1 MYWSMHG
8 SLLPVIVVALCLPL
22 VPSHK
27 PKKHGDSYT
36 DHRGITVYEA
46 PSFYH
51 DPPSTPYHSTYGQ
64 PPGYAPVSYPPV
76 SYAQPAY
83 EYAAPYPEPYG
94 VTYLPVPTR
103 ERGKKSNKSL
113 IKSLK
118 QEELQLYK
126 GFKSLS
132 KSIWKGYKGDE
143 DELLT
148 VHRPVYN
155 PPPPP
160 RLVEVRVP
168 KCKDT
173 VEIPTYITETLIK
186 TRNIYVT
193 KTRTKTTERH
203 IKEYVVNTQY
213 QTQTATK
220 VVSHYAPASTITI
233 YSPPETVYNTIYS
246 PPETVYHTQYITQL
260 HEKTQFLPHYVTTA
274 HSIYITKT
282 STTTTE
288 SFVKEYV
295 VNTRYK
301 TRTTTKVV
309 TRYAPASTITI
320 YSPPETVYNTIY
332 SPPETV
338 YHTQYITQQHEKS
351 QYVQPETVY
360 HTQYITQL
368 HEKTQFLPH
377 YVTVTIA
384 PNPTHTPHLEYSEHA
399 TPHQASE
406 HHEPSSYSDEKNFSY
421 MQKGDGGYK

>member
-36 DHRGITVYEA
+36 DHTGGITVYEA

-246 PPETVYHTQYITQL
+246 PPETVY
-260 HEKTQFLPHYVTTA
+260 
-274 HSIYITKT
+274 
-282 STTTTE
+282 
-288 SFVKEYV
+288 
-295 VNTRYK
+295 
-301 TRTTTKVV
+301 
-309 TRYAPASTITI
+309 
-320 YSPPETVYNTIY
+320 NTIY